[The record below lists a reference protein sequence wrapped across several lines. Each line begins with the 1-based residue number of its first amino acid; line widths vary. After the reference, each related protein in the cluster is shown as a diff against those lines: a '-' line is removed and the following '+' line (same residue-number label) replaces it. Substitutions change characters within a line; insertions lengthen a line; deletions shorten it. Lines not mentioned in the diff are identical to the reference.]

1 MRRADDF
8 FWVSEVVEDVDEQD
22 ALPVLA
28 APGTAVVACGSH
40 DDGAP
45 HVAIWHVN
53 PKGVPTGAWLVPVQ
67 EALTTKAAARKL
79 LALVERR
86 AITGCDP
93 DAALEIVRDLV
104 KVAELAEAGEWW
116 TPAQLRPVDVF
127 AQIVD
132 RRAAYEKTVKLRQA
146 ESKSITDLDWRR
158 DFPSMPADFEA
169 LRALAEVARPV
180 GTAVIAEALT
190 VARVLRWLVRL
201 WMETEQVK
209 GRRKYVREQ
218 HGDPEAL
225 PPEWLATVRAAAANR
240 ITW

>member
-1 MRRADDF
+1 MTRAGDF
-8 FWVSEVVEDVDEQD
+8 LWVSEVETADEQD
-22 ALPVLA
+22 ALPTLA
-28 APGTAVVACGSH
+28 APGTAVISCGPH
-40 DDGAP
+40 DGVP

-53 PKGVPTGAWLVPVQ
+53 PEGVPTGAWLVPRQ
-67 EALTTKAAARKL
+67 EAVTTKDAARKL

-86 AITGCDP
+86 AITGADP
-93 DAALEIVRDLV
+93 DAALEVVRDLV
-104 KVAELAEAGEWW
+104 KVADLAEAGEWW
-116 TPAQLRPVDVF
+116 ESARVRPVDVF

-132 RRAAYEKTVKLRQA
+132 RRAAYEKTVKLRKA
-146 ESKSITDLDWRR
+146 ESKSIKDLAWRR
-158 DFPSMPADFEA
+158 VFPSMPDDFEG

-190 VARVLRWLVRL
+190 VARVLQWLVRL
-201 WMETEQVK
+201 RTETEQVK

-225 PPEWLATVRAAAANR
+225 PPGWLATVRAAAANR